1 MAEPL
6 DPDAADRVLRRA
18 SDLAGPDT
26 QENFDDGIEPEVL
39 IAAAADVGIPELAVK
54 RSLAIEQLG
63 PEPEPRP
70 LDDLVGPATIA
81 EQRLVR
87 SPPEHLLDR
96 LDRWL
101 VSGHHLRRER
111 RRPGE
116 GLWQRRSDVVG
127 SARWTARNLTGEGRL
142 GDVRAVHA
150 EVQPVDGGEAVLRVT
165 IDRSGHRRTTLVA
178 GGTLG
183 VGGAA
188 VGVTGLILTAPI
200 AFAAIPAVLAGGV
213 VVNKSRNQADR
224 FERELSRLL
233 DAIEADEPPPGM
245 LNGIRRR
252 LRPNRRRRSPPA

>member
-18 SDLAGPDT
+18 SELADPDGSA
-26 QENFDDGIEPEVL
+26 ELDDGVEPEAL
-39 IAAAADVGIPELAVK
+39 IAAAADVGIPELAVR

-63 PEPEPRP
+63 PEPESRR
-70 LDDLVGPATIA
+70 LDDLVGAGTIA

-87 SPPEHLLDR
+87 STPEHVLDE

-116 GLWQRRSDVVG
+116 GLWRRRSDLVG
-127 SARWTARNLTGEGRL
+127 SVKRTTRGLSGEGRL
-142 GDVRAVHA
+142 GDVRMVHA
-150 EVQPVDGGEAVLRVT
+150 VVQPVDGGETVLRVS
-165 IDRSGHRRTTLVA
+165 IDRTGYRRTTLVA

-188 VGVTGLILTAPI
+188 VGVTGLILTAPF
-200 AFAAIPAVLAGGV
+200 AFAAIPAVVAGGV
-213 VVNKSRNQADR
+213 VVTSSRNQADR

-233 DAIEADEPPPGM
+233 DSIEDGRPPPGM

-252 LRPNRRRRSPPA
+252 LRSPRRPGS